1 MMRVVLDTN
10 ALIQIFG
17 RTTALVPLRE
27 VLRHGSLAWAA

>member
-17 RTTALVPLRE
+17 RSTTLVPLRE
-27 VLRHGSLAWAA
+27 AFRHSSLE